1 MVCFYDPGVVGM
13 CGGRQEDLY
22 SSLGQPALT
31 NYRTSGSGRP
41 GFKKKKKSMWRAVE
55 EKKKDLSV
63 PHTQTCVYSTA
74 QHNQYTQNWNF
85 AVRKQQKESNIPMV
99 HHGHTYFSPITADL
113 SSDQEVFLI
122 VTCPESVLLMRNEE
136 EVKSRLEVSFHLHLT
151 KSPSLTAA
159 VNHWGCIWY
168 EPQGAGE
175 ILS

>member
-13 CGGRQEDLY
+13 CGGRQEDPTAPLA
-22 SSLGQPALT
+22 SQPWQITELLVQGDLV
-31 NYRTSGSGRP
+31 S
-41 GFKKKKKSMWRAVE
+41 KKKSMWRAVE

-151 KSPSLTAA
+151 KSPSLTAT

>member
-1 MVCFYDPGVVGM
+1 M
-13 CGGRQEDLY
+13 CGGRQEDPTAPLA
-22 SSLGQPALT
+22 SQPWQITELLVQGDLV
-31 NYRTSGSGRP
+31 S
-41 GFKKKKKSMWRAVE
+41 KKKKINVKSSWR
-55 EKKKDLSV
+55 KKKDLSV

-151 KSPSLTAA
+151 KSLSLTAA